1 MPTRLEIE
9 GADRRAGGTTGGEIP
24 LRVDIVIDTVCPWC
38 YLGQRRFVRAI
49 AGRPGLRPEI
59 RWLPFRIDRAV
70 PAEGRDREAYL
81 AARFGGIE
89 RAKRHLA
96 ALEKAGARE
105 GVTFRFDLIQRTPN
119 TLDSHRL
126 IAFAARSGAAEATVD
141 RIFRAFFVEGRDI
154 GERSVLAE
162 IGHKAGLER
171 KSVERLLRGE
181 EERPGILAE
190 DERVRSLGVKG
201 VPCYIVEGRYAI
213 SGAQSPEVFLR
224 IIDLAR
230 QDMLVQAAE

>member
-1 MPTRLEIE
+1 M
-9 GADRRAGGTTGGEIP
+9 
-24 LRVDIVIDTVCPWC
+24 RVDIVVDTVCPWC
-38 YLGQRRFVRAI
+38 YLGQRRFARAM
-49 AGRPGLRPEI
+49 AERPAVRPEI
-59 RWLPFRIDRAV
+59 RWRPFRIDRAI
-70 PAEGRDREAYL
+70 PDAGRDREADL
-81 AARFGGIE
+81 AARFGGVE

-96 ALEKAGARE
+96 ALEKAGARD
-105 GVTFRFDLIQRTPN
+105 GVAFRFDLIRRTPN

-126 IAFAARSGAAEATVD
+126 IAFAARSGAAEMTVD

-154 GERSVLAE
+154 GDPSVLAE
-162 IGHKAGLER
+162 IGHEVGFER
-171 KSVERLLRGE
+171 ESVERLLRSE
-181 EERPGILAE
+181 EDRSRILAE

-230 QDMLVQAAE
+230 QDTPVQAAE

>member
-1 MPTRLEIE
+1 M
-9 GADRRAGGTTGGEIP
+9 
-24 LRVDIVIDTVCPWC
+24 RVDIVIDTVCPWC
-38 YLGQRRFVRAI
+38 YLGQRRFARAI
-49 AGRPGLRPEI
+49 AERPGLRLEL
-59 RWLPFRIDRAV
+59 RWRPFRIDRAI
-70 PAEGRDREAYL
+70 PDAGRDREADL

-96 ALEKAGARE
+96 ALEKAGARD
-105 GVTFRFDLIQRTPN
+105 GVAFRFDLIRRTPN
-119 TLDSHRL
+119 TLDAHRL
-126 IAFAARSGAAEATVD
+126 ISFAARSGAAETTVD
-141 RIFRAFFVEGRDI
+141 RLFRAFFVEGRDI

-162 IGHKAGLER
+162 IGHEIGLER
-171 KSVERLLRGE
+171 KSVDRLLRGE
-181 EERPGILAE
+181 ADRTRILAE
-190 DERVRSLGVKG
+190 DERVRSLGVKA

>member
-1 MPTRLEIE
+1 MPTDLEIQA
-9 GADRRAGGTTGGEIP
+9 ADRREGGKTGGEVP
-24 LRVDIVIDTVCPWC
+24 MRVDIVIDTVCPWC
-38 YLGQRRFVRAI
+38 YLGQRRFARAM
-49 AGRPGLRPEI
+49 AERPGLRPAI
-59 RWLPFRIDRAV
+59 RWRPFRIDRAI
-70 PAEGRDREAYL
+70 PAAGRDREADL

-96 ALEKAGARE
+96 ALEKAGARD
-105 GVTFRFDLIQRTPN
+105 GVAFRFDLIRRTPN

-126 IAFAARSGAAEATVD
+126 IALASRSGAAEITVD

-154 GERSVLAE
+154 GERSVLVE
-162 IGHKAGLER
+162 IGHEVGMAR

-181 EERPGILAE
+181 ADRPRILAE
-190 DERVRSLGVKG
+190 DEGVRSLGVKG
-201 VPCYIVEGRYAI
+201 VPCYIVEERYAI

-224 IIDLAR
+224 IVDLAR

>member
-1 MPTRLEIE
+1 MPTHLEIQ
-9 GADRRAGGTTGGEIP
+9 AAARREVGKTGGEISM
-24 LRVDIVIDTVCPWC
+24 RVDIVIDTICPWC
-38 YLGQRRFVRAI
+38 YLGQRRFARAM
-49 AGRPGLRPEI
+49 AERPGVRPEI
-59 RWLPFRIDRAV
+59 RWRPFRIDRAI
-70 PAEGRDREAYL
+70 PAAGRDREADL

-105 GVTFRFDLIQRTPN
+105 GVAFRFDLIRRTPN
-119 TLDSHRL
+119 TLDSHRM
-126 IAFAARSGAAEATVD
+126 IAFAARSGAAEAIVD
-141 RIFRAFFVEGRDI
+141 RLFRAFFVEGRDI
-154 GERSVLAE
+154 GDPSVLAE
-162 IGHKAGLER
+162 IGDAAGLGR
-171 KSVERLLRGE
+171 RPVERLLRGE
-181 EERPGILAE
+181 ADRTRILAE
-190 DERVRSLGVKG
+190 DEAIRSLGVKG